1 MVLKH
6 HLIFFLFAN
15 ELYKISMIF
24 LIFILGVEIYSLARS
39 IKALL
44 MLQFGD
50 KTPLSF
56 QVPLAIFLHFKGF
69 IVLSPWL

>member
-1 MVLKH
+1 MVLRH

-24 LIFILGVEIYSLARS
+24 LIFILSVKIYSLARS

-44 MLQFGD
+44 MLQFSD
-50 KTPLSF
+50 RTPLRF

-69 IVLSPWL
+69 IVLFPWL